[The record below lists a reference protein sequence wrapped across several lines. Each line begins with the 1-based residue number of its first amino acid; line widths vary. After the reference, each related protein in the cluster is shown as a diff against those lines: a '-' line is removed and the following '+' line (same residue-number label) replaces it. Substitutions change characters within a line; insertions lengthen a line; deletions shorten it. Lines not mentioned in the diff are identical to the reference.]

1 MVAFYEHY
9 SDNARVTWNNV
20 LRDADAA
27 ESCAS
32 WVDWYGEVVCEVER
46 LVHLTGTETLDP
58 SESSSFSIHVADS
71 ASHFRGPSRSRSITH
86 PTPGQALSGS
96 PRTAILYASVQ
107 STNFRQLHSHLL
119 RVSGAPTPRVRYI
132 FRPIPVDGVVGGKGY
147 MSGYGVTLD
156 LKKMDYLA
164 LDDRRSNS
172 RNPLTGRDSS

>member
-1 MVAFYEHY
+1 VP
-9 SDNARVTWNNV
+9 RGW
-20 LRDADAA
+20 
-27 ESCAS
+27 
-32 WVDWYGEVVCEVER
+32 
-46 LVHLTGTETLDP
+46 TGTERSSARWNDSFTSRERKPWILRNLPRFRELPTL
-58 SESSSFSIHVADS
+58 SFRSRSIHVADS

-119 RVSGAPTPRVRYI
+119 RLSGAPTPRVRYI

-172 RNPLTGRDSS
+172 RSTSSCCSPQRFSSDARPSDRTR